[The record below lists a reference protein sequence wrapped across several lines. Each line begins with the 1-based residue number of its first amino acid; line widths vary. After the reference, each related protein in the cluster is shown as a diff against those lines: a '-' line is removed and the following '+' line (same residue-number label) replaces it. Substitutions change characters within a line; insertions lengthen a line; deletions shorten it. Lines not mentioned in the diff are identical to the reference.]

1 MDDKLKIIDKDGNE
15 KEYEILLAFY
25 WTKTNKYYVVYT
37 DNIED
42 ENGLNTY
49 ASIYYPDDNTKLDKI
64 ETEEEWNEI
73 EYRLNN
79 TSLLDQGEE

>member
-1 MDDKLKIIDKDGNE
+1 MNNTLKMIDKDGNE

>member
-1 MDDKLKIIDKDGNE
+1 MDDKLKMIDKDGNE

>member
-1 MDDKLKIIDKDGNE
+1 MDDKLKMIDKDGNE

-25 WTKTNKYYVVYT
+25 WTKTNKHYVVYT
-37 DNIED
+37 DNTED
-42 ENGLNTY
+42 ENGLSIY
-49 ASIYYPDDNTKLDKI
+49 ASIYYPNDNTKLDKI